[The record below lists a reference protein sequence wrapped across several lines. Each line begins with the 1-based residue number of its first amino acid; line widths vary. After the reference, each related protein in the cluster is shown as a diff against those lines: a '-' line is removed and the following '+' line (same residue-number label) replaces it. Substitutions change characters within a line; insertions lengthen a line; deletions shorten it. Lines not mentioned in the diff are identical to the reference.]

1 MVFTEEA
8 IHAVRRIE
16 QVRTRHGLDLA
27 LIKAMFDLI
36 GEVERLRSEL
46 RFLRQH

>member
-1 MVFTEEA
+1 
-8 IHAVRRIE
+8 
-16 QVRTRHGLDLA
+16 LDLA